1 MAPRLILISPD
12 FTRLWCG
19 QAVSSLGDMVFS
31 TTLMLWVATVLAGE
45 ETWAPAAV
53 SGVLVAGGTAVLV
66 VGPIAGVFVDRWDKR
81 RIMLGTEALRG
92 ALVALLTAVAFLPT
106 DALPAGV
113 WLALVYGTVLVLHA
127 AARVFAPAR
136 FTIIAD
142 LMKGDADRA
151 RAAGIT
157 QATTQTAL
165 ILSPPLAAP
174 LFFALGVQW
183 ALLFNALSYL
193 VSYLAI
199 RSVRI
204 PEPTKAPLQKDSSS
218 KAVAVEGAPPAE
230 GGGEQDTPAKSGG
243 SGVLA
248 EFVAGLRFFGR
259 SKFLVALLVF
269 AVIGQFG
276 AGALNTLN
284 IFFTTQNLN
293 MPAHLFGYAGMAIG
307 VGGIIGAL
315 CAGRVVQWIG
325 ARRTTWTG
333 LLVSGALL
341 IAYSRQTS
349 LLGGLAL
356 PVLFTIPI
364 TMLNTAMA
372 PLLLTA
378 ASPAYR
384 GRVVAVFQPMTQ
396 VASML
401 AAALSGWLA
410 GTVLSGFEG
419 SVAGIGFGPIDMILA
434 VAGLVILLSGFYAR
448 LALPET
454 QTAGPA
460 QEEAGEAGKTT
471 AEGTDA
477 AATAVRPGP
486 GRDRTQAPP
495 LLPCAGGNRPAAGPT
510 PGPDS
515 RLTRGFPLR
524 TR

>member
-1 MAPRLILISPD
+1 MAPRLTLISPD
-12 FTRLWCG
+12 YTRLWFG
-19 QAVSSLGDMVFS
+19 QAISSLGDMVFS

-81 RIMLGTEALRG
+81 RIMLGTEVLRG
-92 ALVALLTAVAFLPT
+92 VLVALLTAVAFLPT

-127 AARVFAPAR
+127 AARFFAPAR

-157 QATTQTAL
+157 QATSQTAL
-165 ILSPPLAAP
+165 ILGPPLAAP

-204 PEPTKAPLQKDSSS
+204 PPCPKTLP
-218 KAVAVEGAPPAE
+218 VEGAAPAE
-230 GGGEQDTPAKSGG
+230 GGGERGTPAKSGG

-276 AGALNTLN
+276 VGALNTLN
-284 IFFTTQNLN
+284 IFFTIGNLN
-293 MPAHLFGYAGMAIG
+293 MPAHLFGYVGMAIG
-307 VGGIIGAL
+307 AGGIIGAL

-325 ARRTTWTG
+325 ARRTTWMG

-341 IAYSRQTS
+341 IAYSRQSS

-356 PVLFTIPI
+356 LVLFTIPI

-410 GTVLSGFEG
+410 GAVLSDFEG

-454 QTAGPA
+454 GTAELARAEAEEGPGK
-460 QEEAGEAGKTT
+460 AGEPGAGDT
-471 AEGTDA
+471 GRA
-477 AATAVRPGP
+477 AAAVPPAPRP
-486 GRDRTQAPP
+486 DRP
-495 LLPCAGGNRPAAGPT
+495 
-510 PGPDS
+510 
-515 RLTRGFPLR
+515 
-524 TR
+524 

>member
-142 LMKGDADRA
+142 LMKGGRRPCPGGGYHPGDDPDGSDPEPAA
-151 RAAGIT
+151 GRAAVLR
-157 QATTQTAL
+157 A
-165 ILSPPLAAP
+165 
-174 LFFALGVQW
+174 GVQW

-230 GGGEQDTPAKSGG
+230 GGRAGHSGKVRGLGGACGVRCGPALLRAEQVPGR
-243 SGVLA
+243 
-248 EFVAGLRFFGR
+248 VAGLRR
-259 SKFLVALLVF
+259 DR
-269 AVIGQFG
+269 AV
-276 AGALNTLN
+276 
-284 IFFTTQNLN
+284 
-293 MPAHLFGYAGMAIG
+293 
-307 VGGIIGAL
+307 
-315 CAGRVVQWIG
+315 
-325 ARRTTWTG
+325 
-333 LLVSGALL
+333 
-341 IAYSRQTS
+341 
-349 LLGGLAL
+349 
-356 PVLFTIPI
+356 
-364 TMLNTAMA
+364 
-372 PLLLTA
+372 
-378 ASPAYR
+378 R
-384 GRVVAVFQPMTQ
+384 GRCLEHAEHLLHDPEPEHAGSSLRLCGDGDRGGRHHRRAVCGPGGA
-396 VASML
+396 VDRG
-401 AAALSGWLA
+401 AADDL
-410 GTVLSGFEG
+410 
-419 SVAGIGFGPIDMILA
+419 D
-434 VAGLVILLSGFYAR
+434 
-448 LALPET
+448 
-454 QTAGPA
+454 GPA
-460 QEEAGEAGKTT
+460 GER
-471 AEGTDA
+471 
-477 AATAVRPGP
+477 RPA
-486 GRDRTQAPP
+486 DR
-495 LLPCAGGNRPAAGPT
+495 LLPSDQSPR
-510 PGPDS
+510 
-515 RLTRGFPLR
+515 RPLR
-524 TR
+524 CRFSSRSRSPC

>member
-1 MAPRLILISPD
+1 M
-12 FTRLWCG
+12 
-19 QAVSSLGDMVFS
+19 
-31 TTLMLWVATVLAGE
+31 
-45 ETWAPAAV
+45 
-53 SGVLVAGGTAVLV
+53 
-66 VGPIAGVFVDRWDKR
+66 
-81 RIMLGTEALRG
+81 
-92 ALVALLTAVAFLPT
+92 
-106 DALPAGV
+106 
-113 WLALVYGTVLVLHA
+113 
-127 AARVFAPAR
+127 
-136 FTIIAD
+136 
-142 LMKGDADRA
+142 
-151 RAAGIT
+151 
-157 QATTQTAL
+157 
-165 ILSPPLAAP
+165 
-174 LFFALGVQW
+174 
-183 ALLFNALSYL
+183 
-193 VSYLAI
+193 
-199 RSVRI
+199 
-204 PEPTKAPLQKDSSS
+204 
-218 KAVAVEGAPPAE
+218 
-230 GGGEQDTPAKSGG
+230 
-243 SGVLA
+243 LA

-410 GTVLSGFEG
+410 GTVLSGFGG

-460 QEEAGEAGKTT
+460 QEEAGKPERPQLKARMRQQLPYDRDQAGT
-471 AEGTDA
+471 
-477 AATAVRPGP
+477 GP
-486 GRDRTQAPP
+486 RHRR